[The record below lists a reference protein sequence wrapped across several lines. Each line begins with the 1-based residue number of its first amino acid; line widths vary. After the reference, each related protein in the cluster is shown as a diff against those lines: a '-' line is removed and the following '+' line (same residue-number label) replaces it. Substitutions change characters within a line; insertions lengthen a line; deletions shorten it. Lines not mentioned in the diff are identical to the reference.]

1 MIKEFVKNILFNLK
15 KNKSTFSPVFIIGC
29 GRSGTTILGNTLAQ
43 HPDIKYLNERRDLW
57 HRAYPEF
64 NIWNKNTQDPKLYAD
79 EKDVTSKENN
89 LLHDLFF
96 REQVLENSTIL
107 LEKLPIN
114 NFRLEFLNAS
124 FPDAKYIYLTR
135 NGLEVSKSIEKRI
148 QKRNWFGG
156 EKYELLKKY
165 SSDNNIL
172 FKTKINSDKE
182 KGMWEWKLSIEESN
196 QFFRKENKD
205 NFIHLSYQDF
215 IDSPSKK
222 IKDILD
228 FLKLDYTENRINK
241 ISENIK
247 RKNPETKKTEDKSL
261 YLIGGDILNKTI
273 DNSYTP
279 Y

>member
-1 MIKEFVKNILFNLK
+1 MLREFVKNILFNLK
-15 KNKSTFSPVFIIGC
+15 KNKATFSPVFIIGC
-29 GRSGTTILGNTLAQ
+29 GRSGTTILGNTLSQ

-64 NIWNKNTQDPKLYAD
+64 DIWNKNTQNPKLYTD
-79 EKDVTSKENN
+79 EKDVISKKNN
-89 LLHDLFF
+89 LLHHLFF

-114 NFRLEFLNAS
+114 NFRLNFLKKS
-124 FPDAKYIYLTR
+124 FPNAKYIYLTR

-148 QKRNWFGG
+148 QKQNWFGG

-172 FKTKINSDKE
+172 FKTKNNSDKE

-196 QFFRKENKD
+196 QFFGKENKD

-215 IDSPSKK
+215 IDSPSERV
-222 IKDILD
+222 KDIFD
-228 FLKLDYTENRINK
+228 FLKLDYTENWINE
-241 ISENIK
+241 ISKNIK
-247 RKNPETKKTEDKSL
+247 RKNPETKTTEDKSL
-261 YLIGGDILNKTI
+261 YLIGGDILIQSIN
-273 DNSYTP
+273 NNYTP
-279 Y
+279 F

>member
-1 MIKEFVKNILFNLK
+1 MLREFVKNILFNLK
-15 KNKSTFSPVFIIGC
+15 KNKATFSPVFIIGC
-29 GRSGTTILGNTLAQ
+29 GRSGTTILGNTLSQ

-64 NIWNKNTQDPKLYAD
+64 DIWNKNTQNPKLYTD
-79 EKDVTSKENN
+79 EKDVISKKNN
-89 LLHDLFF
+89 LLHHLFF

-114 NFRLEFLNAS
+114 NFRLNFLKKS
-124 FPDAKYIYLTR
+124 FPNARYIYLSR

-148 QKRNWFGG
+148 QKQNWFGG

-172 FKTKINSDKE
+172 FKTKINSNQE
-182 KGMWEWKLSIEESN
+182 KGMWEWKLSIDESN
-196 QFFRKENKD
+196 QFFKKENKD
-205 NFIHLSYQDF
+205 NFIHLSYQNF
-215 IDSPSKK
+215 INSPSES
-222 IKDILD
+222 IKNIFD
-228 FLKLDYTENRINK
+228 FLKLNYTENWINE
-241 ISENIK
+241 ISKYIE

-261 YLIGGDILNKTI
+261 YLIGGDILNQTI

>member
-1 MIKEFVKNILFNLK
+1 MLREFVKNILFNLK
-15 KNKSTFSPVFIIGC
+15 KNKATFSPVFIIGC
-29 GRSGTTILGNTLAQ
+29 GRSGTTILGNTLSQ

-64 NIWNKNTQDPKLYAD
+64 DIWNKNTQNPKLYTD
-79 EKDVTSKENN
+79 EKDVISKKNN
-89 LLHDLFF
+89 LLHHLFF

-114 NFRLEFLNAS
+114 NFRLNFLKKS
-124 FPDAKYIYLTR
+124 FPNAKYIYLTR

-148 QKRNWFGG
+148 QKQNWFGG
-156 EKYELLKKY
+156 DKYELLKKY

-172 FKTKINSDKE
+172 LKTKINGDQE

-196 QFFRKENKD
+196 RFFKKENKD
-205 NFIHLSYQDF
+205 NFTHLSYQNF
-215 IDSPSKK
+215 INSPSES
-222 IKDILD
+222 IKNIFD
-228 FLKLDYTENRINK
+228 FLKLNYTEIWINE
-241 ISENIK
+241 ISKDIK
-247 RKNPETKKTEDKSL
+247 RKNPETKITEDKSL
-261 YLIGGDILNKTI
+261 YLIGGDILNQTI

>member
-89 LLHDLFF
+89 LLHHLFF
-96 REQVLENSTIL
+96 REQVLGNSTIL

-135 NGLEVSKSIEKRI
+135 NGLEVSKSIEKSI
-148 QKRNWFGG
+148 QKQNWFGG

-247 RKNPETKKTEDKSL
+247 RKNPETKKTEEKSL

>member
-15 KNKSTFSPVFIIGC
+15 KNKSTFFPVFIIGC

-89 LLHDLFF
+89 LLHHLFF
-96 REQVLENSTIL
+96 REQVLGNSTIL

-135 NGLEVSKSIEKRI
+135 NGLEVSKSIEKSI
-148 QKRNWFGG
+148 QKQNWFGG

-228 FLKLDYTENRINK
+228 FLKLDYTENWITK

-247 RKNPETKKTEDKSL
+247 RKNPETKKTEHKSL

>member
-15 KNKSTFSPVFIIGC
+15 KKNHVFSPVFIIGC
-29 GRSGTTILGNTLAQ
+29 GRSGTTIVGNTLSQ

-64 NIWNKNTQDPKLYAD
+64 NIWNENTQNPKLYAD
-79 EKDVTSKENN
+79 KKDVITKKNN
-89 LLHDLFF
+89 LLHHLFF
-96 REQVLENSTIL
+96 REQVLGNSIIL

-148 QKRNWFGG
+148 QKQNWFGG
-156 EKYELLKKY
+156 EKYDLLKKY
-165 SSDNNIL
+165 SSDNKIH
-172 FKTKINSDKE
+172 FKTKINGDKE
-182 KGMWEWKLSIEESN
+182 RGMWEWKLSIEESN
-196 QFFRKENKD
+196 RFFKKENKN
-205 NFIHLSYQDF
+205 NFIHISYQDF
-215 IDSPSKK
+215 IDSPSQI
-222 IKDILD
+222 IKNIFD
-228 FLKLDYTENRINK
+228 FFRLEYTENWITE
-241 ISENIK
+241 ISKNIK
-247 RKNPETKKTEDKSL
+247 RKNPEIKTTKDKTL